1 MNIKDMFD
9 KPIDRDIQGVIKVG
23 QDSQENVTQE
33 LEEYVVTDELFKHFK
48 TFFASYKN
56 GINSH
61 TDKMG
66 VWITGFFGSGKSHL
80 LKILSYILQNKEVN
94 GKRALEYF
102 TDGKKISDNFVVGDM
117 KLAGQVPTDVI
128 LFNIDSK
135 SEADSKERPDA
146 IVGVFLKVFNE
157 MQGYC
162 GTLPHIADLERF
174 LDSKG
179 KYQLFK
185 ETFEKINGST
195 WVESRE
201 DDMFISDDVVK
212 TLVETQIMSE
222 ETARKWV
229 DKAESEF
236 HISIEGFAKLVKDY
250 CDKKGNNHHV
260 VFFVDEVGQYIAD
273 NTRLMLNLQTVT
285 EDLGTACGGRAWIVV
300 TSQQDIDSVVHVE
313 GQDFSK
319 IQGRFETRLNLS
331 SSNVGEVIRKRIL
344 AKTPDATNLLKTIY
358 TAKEPVL
365 KNLITFSDAVY
376 KELYADA
383 EDFADVYPFIPYQFN
398 LLGEVLTSI
407 RKHSASGKHL
417 AEGERSM
424 IALFKESAMSIEHK
438 TEGVL
443 VPFNKFYDALAKFID
458 HTNSTVINHAEKNPL
473 LNNPFDTEVLKVLF
487 MIKYVKEIK
496 CTVENLTTLM
506 VSHID
511 DDRVELRKKVE
522 EALSNLV
529 KQTLVQKNGDEYV
542 FLTDEE
548 QEINRAINDEI
559 VDVGDVVATAKNMV
573 FSSILR
579 TSKYSYS
586 NRYVF
591 PFNQKVDDYNRD
603 QSEAIGIHI
612 ITPYYNGEKGDG
624 AMRMMSASGDAIFR
638 LSEDSTFL
646 EEIREQMKLE
656 NYLRKNATELSQ
668 THEVI
673 HQMKSKELAEKGKRI
688 IVLLEKAI
696 SDADVYING
705 DKYDCKAA
713 DAEEKIKE
721 ALRKEVENIYFK
733 LSYMTTQPNY
743 NSIVQL
749 FTTDAT
755 LGLDMTDNSNKLA
768 LDDVYKY
775 VYDNSLSNNRITF
788 KSVLQHFIDNPYGFT
803 ELDIGFLVAKL
814 FKENKIALS
823 ITNKAIS
830 VLENSADE
838 IAGYV
843 TKREYQDKLIVEN
856 KKHISE
862 AQLKRLRDVM
872 NEVFNKSVNTEDD
885 EKTAADFRDA
895 AGKELKEI
903 ESYLYEYNF
912 ASYLPGKDILE
923 TGRALMSKICAFTMY
938 TQLYDYI
945 DKSYDD
951 LLEYADDS
959 RNVLVFHKGEQK
971 NIFKKGWDLKNLYDN
986 SKNYIDD
993 DILSNNVSIINN
1005 ILQQK
1010 NPWTSIPQL
1019 KLSNDAFEAQ
1029 YSKLLSKAKE
1039 DQKKLIA
1046 ADFNSVTEY
1055 LAQSNLTDTFG
1066 VKAKFDDIQSRLDSS
1081 NDIAKVNGFVSE
1093 SNTVK
1098 ANLIG
1103 IIAASLVK
1111 TDSGTSEEPAKHAK
1125 NVYLKTVVTNTV
1137 VQINTE
1143 ADADNLAAQIA
1154 ASLKAQL
1161 KNNPG
1166 GLTVLL

>member
-1 MNIKDMFD
+1 MNIKEMFD

-56 GINSH
+56 GINNH

-94 GKRALEYF
+94 GKKALDYF

-117 KLAGQVPTDVI
+117 KLAGQIPTDVI

-146 IVGVFLKVFNE
+146 IVSVFLKVFNE

-185 ETFEKINGST
+185 DTFERINGSS

-201 DDMFISDDVVK
+201 DDMFISDDVVQA
-212 TLVETQIMSE
+212 LVETQIMSE
-222 ETARKWV
+222 ETARKWM

-236 HISIEGFAKLVKDY
+236 HISIEGFAKLVKEY
-250 CDKKGNNHHV
+250 CDRKGNNHHV
-260 VFFVDEVGQYIAD
+260 IFFVDEVGQYIAD
-273 NTRLMLNLQTVT
+273 NTKLMLNLQTVT

-344 AKTPDATNLLKTIY
+344 AKTPNATELLKGVY
-358 TAKEPVL
+358 SAKEPVL

-376 KELYADA
+376 KELYANA
-383 EDFADVYPFIPYQFN
+383 EDFAEVYPFIPYQFN
-398 LLGEVLTSI
+398 LLGQVLTSI

-424 IALFKESAMSIEHK
+424 IALFKESAMSLVDK

-511 DDRVELRKKVE
+511 EDRVELRKKVE

-559 VDVGDVVATAKNMV
+559 VDIGDVVATAKNMV

-586 NRYVF
+586 PRYVF
-591 PFNQKVDDYNRD
+591 PFNQKVDDYNRE

-612 ITPYYNGEKGDG
+612 ITPYYNGAKDDG
-624 AMRMMSASGDAIFR
+624 AMRMMSSATGDAIFR
-638 LSEDSTFL
+638 LSDDSTFL

-705 DKYDCKAA
+705 DKYDCRSA
-713 DAEEKIKE
+713 DADQKIYE
-721 ALRKEVENIYFK
+721 ALKKEVENIYFK
-733 LSYMTTQPNY
+733 LSYMTTQPSY

-749 FTTDAT
+749 FTTEAT

-768 LDDVYKY
+768 LADVYKY

-803 ELDIGFLVAKL
+803 ELDIGYLVAKL
-814 FKENKIALS
+814 FKENKLALS

-862 AQLKRLRDVM
+862 AQMKRLKDIM
-872 NEVFNKSVNTEDD
+872 NEVFNKSVNTDDD

-895 AGKELKEI
+895 AGKELKAI
-903 ESYLYEYNF
+903 EGFLYEYNF
-912 ASYLPGKDILE
+912 ASYLPGKEILE
-923 TGRALMSKICAFTMY
+923 NGKDLMSKICAHTMY
-938 TQLYDYI
+938 AQLYDYI
-945 DKSYDD
+945 DKNYDD
-951 LLEYADDS
+951 LLDYAEDS
-959 RNVLVFHKGEQK
+959 RNVLVFHNGEQK
-971 NIFKKGWDLKNLYDN
+971 NIFKKAWDLQNLYNN
-986 SKNYIDD
+986 SKNYINDD
-993 DILSNNVSIINN
+993 VLSNNISIISN

-1010 NPWTSIPQL
+1010 NPWTSIPNL
-1019 KLSNDAFEAQ
+1019 KLSNDAFEAE
-1029 YSKLLSKAKE
+1029 YSKLLCKAKDE
-1039 DQKKLIA
+1039 QKKLIT
-1046 ADFNSVTEY
+1046 ADFNSVNDY
-1055 LAQSNLTDTFG
+1055 LSQNNLTDIFG
-1066 VKAKFDDIQSRLDSS
+1066 VKTKFDDIQNRLEAS

-1103 IIAASLVK
+1103 TIAASLVT
-1111 TDSGTSEEPAKHAK
+1111 TDTGSTEPAKHAK
-1125 NVYLKTVVTNTV
+1125 NIYLKTVVTNTV
-1137 VQINTE
+1137 VQINTD